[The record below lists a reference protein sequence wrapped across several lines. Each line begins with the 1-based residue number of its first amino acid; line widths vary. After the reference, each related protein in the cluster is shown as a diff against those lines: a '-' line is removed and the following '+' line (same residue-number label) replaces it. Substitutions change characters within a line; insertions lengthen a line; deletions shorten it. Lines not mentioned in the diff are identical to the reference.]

1 MNDEWYKT
9 NNCLDKARLFVL
21 CMKTIP
27 QTPNAPND
35 NKCKKIFDN
44 WYKCILVDNSH
55 NSHITHNHTNHL
67 EKNIK

>member
-1 MNDEWYKT
+1 MNHDEWYKT

-35 NKCKKIFDN
+35 NKCKQIFDN
-44 WYKCILVDNSH
+44 WYKCILVDNY
-55 NSHITHNHTNHL
+55 HTNTINSDL

>member
-1 MNDEWYKT
+1 MNDDWYKP

-55 NSHITHNHTNHL
+55 ITHNHTNHL

>member
-1 MNDEWYKT
+1 MNDDWYKT

-55 NSHITHNHTNHL
+55 IIHNHGDNHL

>member
-1 MNDEWYKT
+1 MNDDWYKP

-55 NSHITHNHTNHL
+55 IIHTNHSNHL

>member
-27 QTPNAPND
+27 QTPISPND

-55 NSHITHNHTNHL
+55 IHANNHSNHL

>member
-1 MNDEWYKT
+1 MNDDWYKT

-44 WYKCILVDNSH
+44 WYKCILVDNRH
-55 NSHITHNHTNHL
+55 NYHSNHL

>member
-1 MNDEWYKT
+1 MNNDEWYKT

-27 QTPNAPND
+27 QTPND

-44 WYKCILVDNSH
+44 WYKCILIDNSH
-55 NSHITHNHTNHL
+55 IIHNHSNHL